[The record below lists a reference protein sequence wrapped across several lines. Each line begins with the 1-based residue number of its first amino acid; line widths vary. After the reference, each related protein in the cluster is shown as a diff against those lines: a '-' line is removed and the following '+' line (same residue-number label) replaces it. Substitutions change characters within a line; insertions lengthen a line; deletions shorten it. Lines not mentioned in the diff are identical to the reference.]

1 MARSE
6 TQLTRLLALIPY
18 LQAHPGISVATAAET
33 FEITP
38 ATLLKDLEILYY
50 CGLPGQGGGDLIEVD
65 LELAADEGVINLTN
79 ADYMSRP
86 LTISPDEAFG
96 LTLAL
101 EYVANLGDTSLT
113 EAASSALVKLR
124 AALGEQPVGVGA
136 VAVASASQAVRDAA
150 EAALAGRTRL
160 ELVYEGQ
167 RRYSTPVVE
176 PVAVVVRHGI
186 AYLQAWSLDA
196 DGWRTFRMER
206 IADAVSTGEPSSDRG
221 TPPPVPEDWNTTLPF
236 RGEVTVR
243 VTQDGR
249 WVSEYYPVRSVER
262 HDDGT
267 FSVRLGVV
275 DDGWLQALL
284 LRLGAA
290 VVSVDPPSAA
300 QPARDVAGETV
311 ALYDELELTLT

>member
-6 TQLTRLLALIPY
+6 SQLTRLLALIPY
-18 LQAHPGISVATAAET
+18 LQSHPGISVARAAET
-33 FEITP
+33 FGITP
-38 ATLLKDLEILYY
+38 STLLKDLEILYY

-65 LELAADEGVINLTN
+65 LELAADEGIINLTN

-101 EYVANLGDTSLT
+101 EYIAILGDTSLT
-113 EAASSALVKLR
+113 KAASSALAKLR
-124 AALGEQPVGVGA
+124 AALGEQSVGVGA
-136 VAVASASQAVRDAA
+136 VAVASASQAVRDAV
-150 EAALAGRTRL
+150 ESALVGRSRL

-176 PVAVVVRHGI
+176 PVAVVVRRGI

-206 IADAVSTGEPSSDRG
+206 IADAVPTGEPSSDRG
-221 TPPPVPEDWNTTLPF
+221 TPPPVPEDWNATLPF
-236 RGEVTVR
+236 RGEVTVQ

-249 WVSEYYPVRSVER
+249 WVSEYYPVRSVEH

-267 FSVRLGVV
+267 CSVRLGIV
-275 DDGWLQALL
+275 DDTWLQALL
-284 LRLGAA
+284 LRLGPA

-300 QPARDVAGETV
+300 QPARDAALEAVAM
-311 ALYDELELTLT
+311 YDDVELKLT